1 MFRFVKKWAL
11 KSYLHNMKSK
21 NLFVLVFLLIFQ
33 VSLFAIEV
41 DFNTTNL
48 WCNSSGKAIDYD
60 LDLSQ
65 SFNFK
70 ENNFNFGVGYN
81 QLNST
86 LDFFQN
92 TFHFC
97 NVNFLYANPYFETKT
112 NFNINNSEKLFLS
125 VEKKEFLLNEIKN
138 MYFQQEFLVKI
149 NDFQINPFAFFS
161 NTNRSDGEFYWV
173 NGQIEIPF
181 VKNFG
186 INLKYKQNELK
197 FSYSDGNLNLY
208 NTDSDFLGNLFAK
221 NFKFSYQY
229 DIDLENFSIIPQ
241 FEYNFILGNFDISL
255 TKDNQKFLLFPFIY
269 SNIDGNFYGHL
280 LNPKID
286 FRFIKK
292 NFTFICDLETFYF
305 VKQDGSYLFDY
316 KYKKNFIFD
325 GSSGSENSQIDILK
339 YSGLILLNLDCNYT
353 FYIKKFEIDTYFT
366 KDFVIPFSFNV
377 DLDFDDF
384 EITRED
390 IKSWLFSGI
399 SLGMKIK
406 Y

>member
-1 MFRFVKKWAL
+1 M
-11 KSYLHNMKSK
+11 
-21 NLFVLVFLLIFQ
+21 
-33 VSLFAIEV
+33 
-41 DFNTTNL
+41 
-48 WCNSSGKAIDYD
+48 
-60 LDLSQ
+60 
-65 SFNFK
+65 
-70 ENNFNFGVGYN
+70 
-81 QLNST
+81 
-86 LDFFQN
+86 DFFQN

-292 NFTFICDLETFYF
+292 NFTFLCDLETFYF

-399 SLGMKIK
+399 SLGMKIQ

>member
-1 MFRFVKKWAL
+1 
-11 KSYLHNMKSK
+11 MKFK
-21 NLFVLVFLLIFQ
+21 YFFLLFILLLFK
-33 VSLFAIEV
+33 VSLFSIEV
-41 DFNTTNL
+41 DFNVTNL
-48 WCNSSGKAIDYD
+48 WSDSSGSAIDYD

-65 SFNFK
+65 CFSIKDNK
-70 ENNFNFGVGYN
+70 FNFGVGYN

-186 INLKYKQNELK
+186 INLKYKQNNFM
-197 FSYSDGNLNLY
+197 FSYLGGNLDLF
-208 NTDSDFLGNLFAK
+208 NTDAVFLGELFTK
-221 NFKFSYQY
+221 SFNFSYKY
-229 DIDLENFSIIPQ
+229 DIQIENFSIIPQ
-241 FEYNFILGNFDISL
+241 FCYNYILGNFNISL
-255 TKDNQKFLLFPFIY
+255 TNQNQKFILFPFIY
-269 SNIDGNFYGHL
+269 CNIDGNFYGHL
-280 LNPKID
+280 INPKVD
-286 FRFIKK
+286 FKFAKN
-292 NFTFICDLETFYF
+292 NFTLLCNLDTYFFIN
-305 VKQDGSYLFDY
+305 QDGSYLFDY

-325 GSSGSENSQIDILK
+325 GSSGSETSQIDVLK